1 MQIQMDHI
9 ESHVSRTYD
18 SHNRI
23 QISAVI
29 VAQPAAIMHDTG
41 NLQYILVKESYR
53 IGVRQHQSC
62 NVIPC
67 RLLQFFNV
75 HAPLLA

>member
-1 MQIQMDHI
+1 
-9 ESHVSRTYD
+9 
-18 SHNRI
+18 
-23 QISAVI
+23 
-29 VAQPAAIMHDTG
+29 MHDTG